1 MTTLIN
7 INNVFRINKIEIY
20 ELSNVSLIISDD
32 KLVWSVRT
40 SYDRKIFLNNV
51 GAWGDVISGIIELG
65 VD

>member
-1 MTTLIN
+1 MNCMTTLIN

-51 GAWGDVISGIIELG
+51 GA
-65 VD
+65 